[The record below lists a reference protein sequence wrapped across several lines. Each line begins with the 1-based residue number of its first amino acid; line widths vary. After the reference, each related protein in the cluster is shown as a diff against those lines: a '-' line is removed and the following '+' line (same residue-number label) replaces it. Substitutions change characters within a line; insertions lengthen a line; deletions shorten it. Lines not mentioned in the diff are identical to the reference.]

1 MTPLPMTS
9 RCRAF
14 AVVVLAVVIALGTV
28 VGPAGSTAADRYT
41 PLVMHVFAPP
51 HWFRDTNGTYQ
62 LVYELE
68 LTNGFPVP
76 VEATEVVVR
85 DARTGHPVAHL
96 SGEELTAAMGPL
108 AASYGQP
115 TTTVAPSGVSVVW
128 MEIPF
133 KSRHQIPAEIEHT
146 VTTKVPAGLPVPESI
161 VSSGGVSPVDL
172 HAPVVI
178 GPPVEGPGWVAAGA
192 CCDGPHRRALQPVN
206 GRLALGQRFAVDFNR
221 GNPEGRWVVGDPDV
235 NQNWIFYGDPVL
247 AIADGVVVEAVD
259 KYPDQIPN
267 HQQPTGL
274 EEADGNHV
282 IIHFGEGRYAGYAH
296 LIPGSVTV
304 HDGQHVHR
312 GQVIGRL
319 GNSGASGGPHLHLQ
333 VMDKP
338 SLTDSEGLPFAFSH
352 FAYEGKIPPLTKE
365 LEKSINA
372 GDRIP
377 VDPAGAGPRHD
388 EAPIGGDV
396 VAFP

>member
-1 MTPLPMTS
+1 MLAAAM
-9 RCRAF
+9 
-14 AVVVLAVVIALGTV
+14 VLVTVLGTV
-28 VGPAGSTAADRYT
+28 GSAAADRYT

-51 HWFRDTNGTYQ
+51 QWFRDTNGTYQ

-68 LTNGFPVP
+68 LTNGIPVP
-76 VEATEVVVR
+76 VEATKVVVR
-85 DARTGHPVAHL
+85 DAKTGRAVARL
-96 SGEELTAAMGPL
+96 SGKQLTAAMGPL
-108 AASYGQP
+108 AASYGEP
-115 TTTVAPSGVSVVW
+115 STTVAPSGVSVVW

-133 KSRHQIPAEIEHT
+133 KSRKQIPAEIEHT
-146 VTTKVPAGLPVPESI
+146 VTTKVPPGLPVPESI
-161 VSSGGVSPVDL
+161 VSTGGASRVDL
-172 HAPVVI
+172 QAPVVI
-178 GPPVEGPGWVAAGA
+178 GPPVQGPGWVAAGA

-221 GNPEGRWVVGDPDV
+221 GNSEGRWVVGNPDV

-247 AIADGVVVEAVD
+247 AVADGVVVNAVD

-267 HQQPTGL
+267 HQKPTGL

-282 IIHFGEGRYAGYAH
+282 ILRFGKGRYAGYAH

-304 HDGQHVHR
+304 HDGQHVRR

-338 SLTDSEGLPFAFSH
+338 SLVDSEGLPFAFSD
-352 FAYEGKIPPLTKE
+352 FTFEGRIPPLSEK
-365 LEKSINA
+365 LEEKINA

-388 EAPIGGDV
+388 EAPSGRDV